1 MSVFYSF
8 SKSGALRAK
17 ISQQRVLN
25 HYFGI
30 FNMLLE
36 YVLIML
42 LIYAMN
48 MLYSPILRP
57 CGQSVKNKISNDF
70 FWTKLLN
77 TNSCMIFLGQIC

>member
-1 MSVFYSF
+1 MSVFYLF

-17 ISQQRVLN
+17 ISWQRVLN
-25 HYFGI
+25 RYFGI

-48 MLYSPILRP
+48 ML
-57 CGQSVKNKISNDF
+57 
-70 FWTKLLN
+70 
-77 TNSCMIFLGQIC
+77 